1 MYQSSSLTARHLSPS
16 RNIST
21 LIYLVYLFRARFDC
35 VKRPCSSL
43 GRLRHSNFVTL
54 RYIHYITLVCEDI
67 VQSGPPEAAML
78 QYVMH
83 LLAVEDIEGLPP
95 GGGINAKWVF
105 PVVGYSQCHIVHC
118 LKKKVSK

>member
-1 MYQSSSLTARHLSPS
+1 MCAYT
-16 RNIST
+16 
-21 LIYLVYLFRARFDC
+21 
-35 VKRPCSSL
+35 
-43 GRLRHSNFVTL
+43 
-54 RYIHYITLVCEDI
+54 DI

-105 PVVGYSQCHIVHC
+105 LFIADTRCY
-118 LKKKVSK
+118 

>member
-1 MYQSSSLTARHLSPS
+1 MHICLIICHFRNLNTGESRYQF
-16 RNIST
+16 
-21 LIYLVYLFRARFDC
+21 LICIDA
-35 VKRPCSSL
+35 
-43 GRLRHSNFVTL
+43 
-54 RYIHYITLVCEDI
+54 DI

-105 PVVGYSQCHIVHC
+105 H
-118 LKKKVSK
+118 